1 MLNECSTLCGHTS
14 IANINLTHFEGC
26 DSESLSSLE
35 KLEETEFLT
44 CETLSWEAF
53 HTDQVNFIRIHA
65 FCSCIEQRM
74 YIRGFV
80 QP

>member
-1 MLNECSTLCGHTS
+1 MNVVPFVAIPPLLILTS
-14 IANINLTHFEGC
+14 LILKAVIV
-26 DSESLSSLE
+26 SLSSLE
-35 KLEETEFLT
+35 KLDETELLT

-65 FCSCIEQRM
+65 FRSCIEQRM